1 MYVLEN
7 LELHM
12 EWISFHAYWTK
23 PLHAITSVDL
33 NLYWD
38 DDLPSSFPSPWKLGW
53 GQGGVEKRE
62 VLNVTQLAECH
73 WALMP
78 EY

>member
-12 EWISFHAYWTK
+12 GWISFHAYWTK

-38 DDLPSSFPSPWKLGW
+38 DTFPPASPVLGNW
-53 GQGGVEKRE
+53 GGGRVG
-62 VLNVTQLAECH
+62 
-73 WALMP
+73 
-78 EY
+78 